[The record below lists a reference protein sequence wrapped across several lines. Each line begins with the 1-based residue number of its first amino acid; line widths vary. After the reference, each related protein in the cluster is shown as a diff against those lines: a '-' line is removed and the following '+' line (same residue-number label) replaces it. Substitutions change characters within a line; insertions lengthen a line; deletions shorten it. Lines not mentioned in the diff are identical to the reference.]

1 MTTHDPYRAGQK
13 AYEAGV
19 TPPSMRPGKMTDA
32 EWREWLRGWEDA
44 AMAHAEKQAQEKD
57 NAEGRE

>member
-1 MTTHDPYRAGQK
+1 MTTHDPYRAGQR
-13 AYEAGV
+13 ACEAGV
-19 TPPSMRPGKMTDA
+19 TMPMLRPGKMPEA

>member
-1 MTTHDPYRAGQK
+1 MRFDPYRGGQK
-13 AYEAGV
+13 AFAIGL
-19 TPPSMRPGKMTDA
+19 TLPSMMPRGMN
-32 EWREWLRGWEDA
+32 EQHWREWKRGWEYA

>member
-19 TPPSMRPGKMTDA
+19 TPPSMRPSGMPEA
-32 EWREWLRGWEDA
+32 AWREWQRGYDDA
-44 AMAHAEKQAQEKD
+44 RQQHADAEVERQEGSG
-57 NAEGRE
+57 A

>member
-13 AYEAGV
+13 AYEAGE
-19 TPPSMRPGKMTDA
+19 TPPSMRPSGMPEA
-32 EWREWLRGWEDA
+32 AWREWLRGWEYA

>member
-13 AYEAGV
+13 EYEAGV
-19 TPPSMRPGKMTDA
+19 PPPSMRPSGMHEQA
-32 EWREWLRGWEDA
+32 WREWQRGWEY
-44 AMAHAEKQAQEKD
+44 AEKQAQEKD